1 VSMTAEAL
9 PQEIRRHVGNHAL
22 GTDDLATALLPF
34 IERHIAERVGNLA
47 QAWAG
52 VTLTLSEVAPGWMNH
67 PVGKEW
73 DAPSA
78 AVEAIRHIAA
88 GQQGAMSAWVGD
100 MKTSAGMD
108 YYVCVGHGKDCGEHM
123 TPNVY
128 KIRGRAEYDVA
139 CWNHLFGLCEA
150 PDILAFDTDEPT
162 ATPQP
167 PKPADSDLRAAFDD
181 LVCTVDAVANSGD
194 YVLSDPAAYA
204 LQGALEDAKRVP
216 EAKPAGAVPLPECD
230 VDVVTLA
237 GVRVLAYTPDGLR
250 EYGDA
255 REAAARSAGRAD
267 AVPGGWSGWATQYP
281 DKLPKLFGALEIAEL
296 NHYPEEGA
304 RLIYL
309 IEATP
314 LPRQP
319 AAEDNLQWALDQG
332 GILAD
337 WCNQAGN
344 ALKALMAA
352 YERKIRTDC
361 ALADL
366 ESKPWRC
373 AEYVQAEEAMRA
385 KPAPTVNFEPAAV
398 NQQIKVVGY
407 RWRNSDHHPW
417 TLGEAVSGF
426 DLNSRE
432 IGAVIEPLGVI
443 NQQMTTQGERDIELA
458 DAEALERAANLTCSS
473 LRGTVNEPGLTIWK
487 FNRSALANF
496 VREITGGQADA

>member
-1 VSMTAEAL
+1 MSLTVEAL
-9 PQEIRRHVGNHAL
+9 AQEIRRADENYGAGNQ
-22 GTDDLATALLPF
+22 LATALLPF
-34 IERHIAERVGNLA
+34 IERHIAAGQSKPAGNAIDGLLA
-47 QAWAG
+47 TARPFLAEELLLKQGYTWSG
-52 VTLTLSEVAPGWMNH
+52 SGWVAP
-67 PVGKEW
+67 
-73 DAPSA
+73 A
-78 AVEAIRHIAA
+78 
-88 GQQGAMSAWVGD
+88 
-100 MKTSAGMD
+100 
-108 YYVCVGHGKDCGEHM
+108 
-123 TPNVY
+123 
-128 KIRGRAEYDVA
+128 
-139 CWNHLFGLCEA
+139 
-150 PDILAFDTDEPT
+150 
-162 ATPQP
+162 
-167 PKPADSDLRAAFDD
+167 PKPAGDPLPDPHNCRACTHPDCGRYDGPREVECRAMKDSACAREYKFD
-181 LVCTVDAVANSGD
+181 S
-194 YVLSDPAAYA
+194 
-204 LQGALEDAKRVP
+204 
-216 EAKPAGAVPLPECD
+216 KPAGAVPLPECD